1 MRKGFEVLT
10 GKRAMNAHRNDDEA
24 PESGEAERR
33 RSNRWKAF
41 IPVFVYGYG
50 RGLEPFHEEA
60 YSAVVSETG
69 GLLVMTTRVLPGHL
83 LMITNRATQEERECR
98 VAYVGSKEPDQRTV
112 AVEFMEPAANFWR
125 ITKRNGSASNDVT
138 DTRKENGS
146 R

>member
-1 MRKGFEVLT
+1 MRGFFEVLT
-10 GKRAMNAHRNDDEA
+10 SRPQMNPQMDDEGA
-24 PESGEAERR
+24 PESAKSERR

-69 GLLVMTTRVLPGHL
+69 GLLVMTTRVLPGHS

-98 VAYVGSKEPDQRTV
+98 VAYVGAKEPDQRTV
-112 AVEFMEPAANFWR
+112 AVEFIEPAASFWR
-125 ITKRNGSASNDVT
+125 ITKRNESGSNGAMDGKK
-138 DTRKENGS
+138 DNGS
-146 R
+146 T

>member
-1 MRKGFEVLT
+1 
-10 GKRAMNAHRNDDEA
+10 MNPQMDDDEA
-24 PESGEAERR
+24 PESAKSERR

-69 GLLVMTTRVLPGHL
+69 GLLVMTTRVLPGHS

-98 VAYVGSKEPDQRTV
+98 VAYVGAKEPDQRTV
-112 AVEFMEPAANFWR
+112 AVEFVEPAASFWR
-125 ITKRNGSASNDVT
+125 ITKRNESGASDVANAG
-138 DTRKENGS
+138 KENGS
-146 R
+146 K

>member
-50 RGLEPFHEEA
+50 SGLEPFHEEA
-60 YSAVVSETG
+60 YSAVVSDNG
-69 GLLVMTTRVLPGHL
+69 GLLVMMARVRPGHL
-83 LMITNRATQEERECR
+83 LLITNRATQEERECR
-98 VAYVGSKEPDQRTV
+98 VAYVGTRDSVDQPVV
-112 AVEFMEPAANFWR
+112 AVEFLEPAPTFWR
-125 ITKRNGSASNDVT
+125 LTKRDGNGSAGAG
-138 DTRKENGS
+138 KQNGNT
-146 R
+146 